1 LLDVHQGN
9 AGEARRPCP
18 HYKGEA
24 VMSNT
29 RKLWL
34 GLATLLVVSFGVLLW
49 AGTEIFRT
57 APPMPEKV
65 LSESGQ
71 VVYTRSDMEKGRQ
84 VWQSIGGMQLGSI
97 WGHGGYVA
105 PDWSADWLHRESVA
119 LLDMWA
125 RADGGMATYAQLPD
139 EEQAALRSRLKSV
152 MRTNTYDP
160 ASGTITVP
168 DDRAVAMSNVAAHYE
183 SLFGNDPA
191 NAPLREAY
199 AMKNDTVPDA
209 AHRRAL
215 TSFFWWTAWAAGTER
230 PREAGD
236 GIVPTRSGVVD
247 KQVTYTNNWPSEP
260 LIDNTPA
267 PSMWVWSAFSV
278 LFLLAGIAL
287 LGWWHARQAH
297 EEPHQLPAS
306 DPLAALRITPSMR
319 ATAKYFWVVL
329 ALFVVQI
336 LLGAI
341 TAHYQIEGQE
351 AYGYALSDVL
361 PYSITRTWHTQLAVL
376 WIAVAWLGTGLYIA
390 PAMSGHEPKFQR
402 LGVNFLW
409 VCLLLIVVGSFAGQ
423 WLAVMQKLGLEHN
436 FWWGHQGW
444 EYADMGR
451 FWQWFL
457 FVGLLLWLTLVG
469 RALWPVLRG
478 PATGARSIVGLLFL
492 STVCIGLFFASALM
506 WGEHTHISEVE
517 YWRWWL
523 VHLWVEGF
531 FEVFATAVMALIFTR
546 LGLIKETV
554 ASVAVLFATIV
565 FMSGGVLG
573 TLHHLYFVG
582 TPTAVVALGASFSAL
597 EVVPLAYIGFEAYH
611 TYKLGKATPW
621 MARYRWPIMFFIA
634 VSFWNLVGAGLFGFL
649 INPPLSL
656 YFMQGLNLTPLHG
669 HTALFGVY
677 GMLGIALLLF
687 ALRGLRGQMV
697 WDTRALKVSFWCLNI
712 GLALMA
718 LLTLL
723 PLGTMQLLAA
733 IEHGYAY
740 ARSAEFMQKPIVDML
755 IWMRVPGDTIFS
767 VGALALCWF
776 VLRLWIAPT
785 RDTVPGGSTE
795 RE

>member
-1 LLDVHQGN
+1 
-9 AGEARRPCP
+9 
-18 HYKGEA
+18 
-24 VMSNT
+24 MSAT

-34 GLATLLVVSFGVLLW
+34 GLAVLLTLSFGVLLW

-57 APPMPEKV
+57 APPMPEQV

-71 VVYTRSDMEKGRQ
+71 VVYTRADIERGRQ

-105 PDWSADWLHRESVA
+105 PDWSADWLHRESVS
-119 LLDMWA
+119 LLDLWA
-125 RADGGMATYAQLPD
+125 RADGGMATYAQLP
-139 EEQAALRSRLKSV
+139 EEQQAALRSRLKQV

-160 ASGTITVP
+160 ASGTITLP
-168 DDRAVAMSNVAAHYE
+168 DDRALALSNVAAHYE

-191 NAPLREAY
+191 TATLREAY

-215 TSFFWWTAWAAGTER
+215 TAFFWWTAWAAGTER

-236 GIVPTRSGVVD
+236 GMVPSKAGVVD

-278 LFLLAGIAL
+278 LFLIAGIGL

-297 EEPHQLPAS
+297 DEPLTLPAS

-341 TAHYQIEGQE
+341 TAHYQVEGQQ
-351 AYGYALSDVL
+351 AYGYALSEVL

-390 PAMSGHEPKFQR
+390 PAMSGHEPRFQR
-402 LGVNFLW
+402 LGVNFLFT
-409 VCLLLIVVGSFAGQ
+409 CLLLIVVGSFAGQ

-478 PATGARSIVGLLFL
+478 PATGTRSIVGLLFL

-546 LGLIKETV
+546 LGLIKDSV

-565 FMSGGVLG
+565 FMGGGVLG

-611 TYKLGKATPW
+611 TYRLGKATPW
-621 MARYRWPIMFFIA
+621 MARYRWPIMFFVA

-687 ALRGLRGQMV
+687 ALRGLRGQMA
-697 WDTRALKVSFWCLNI
+697 WNARALKVSFWCLNI

-723 PLGTMQLLAA
+723 PLGVMQLLAA
-733 IEHGYAY
+733 IEHGYAH
-740 ARSAEFMQKPIVDML
+740 ARSAEFMQQPIVEML
-755 IWMRVPGDTIFS
+755 VWMRVPGDTIFS
-767 VGALALCWF
+767 VGALSLCWF
-776 VLRLWIAPT
+776 VLRLWIAPKH
-785 RDTVPGGSTE
+785 DPAFIASAETE
-795 RE
+795 

>member
-1 LLDVHQGN
+1 
-9 AGEARRPCP
+9 
-18 HYKGEA
+18 
-24 VMSNT
+24 MSNT

-71 VVYTRSDMEKGRQ
+71 VVYTRADMEKGRQ
-84 VWQSIGGMQLGSI
+84 VWQSMGGMQLGSI

-160 ASGTITVP
+160 ATGTITLP
-168 DDRAVAMSNVAAHYE
+168 DDRAVAISNVAAHYE

-191 NAPLREAY
+191 NATLREAY

-209 AHRRAL
+209 SHRRAL
-215 TSFFWWTAWAAGTER
+215 TAFFWWTAWAAGTER

-236 GIVPTRSGVVD
+236 GMVPTKSGVVD

-297 EEPHQLPAS
+297 EEPHQLPSS
-306 DPLAALRITPSMR
+306 DPLAAMRITPSMR

-341 TAHYQIEGQE
+341 TAHYQVEGQN

-409 VCLLLIVVGSFAGQ
+409 VCLLLIVVGSFTGQ

-478 PATGARSIVGLLFL
+478 PATGTRSIVGLLFL

-740 ARSAEFMQKPIVDML
+740 ARSADFMQQPIVEML
-755 IWMRVPGDTIFS
+755 VWMRVPGDTIFS

-785 RDTVPGGSTE
+785 REPALGGSTE
-795 RE
+795 TE

>member
-1 LLDVHQGN
+1 
-9 AGEARRPCP
+9 
-18 HYKGEA
+18 
-24 VMSNT
+24 MSNT

-71 VVYTRSDMEKGRQ
+71 VVYTRADMEKGRQ

-160 ASGTITVP
+160 ATGTITLP
-168 DDRAVAMSNVAAHYE
+168 DDRAVAVSNVAAHYE

-191 NAPLREAY
+191 NATLREAY

-209 AHRRAL
+209 SHRRAL
-215 TSFFWWTAWAAGTER
+215 TAFFWWTAWAAGTER

-236 GIVPTRSGVVD
+236 GMVPSQQGVVD

-306 DPLAALRITPSMR
+306 DPLAAMRITPSMR

-341 TAHYQIEGQE
+341 TAHYQVEGQN

-457 FVGLLLWLTLVG
+457 FIGLLLWLTLVG

-478 PATGARSIVGLLFL
+478 PATGIRSIVGLLFL

-546 LGLIKETV
+546 LGLIKESV

-565 FMSGGVLG
+565 FMAGGVLG

-697 WDTRALKVSFWCLNI
+697 WDARSLKVSFWCLNI

-740 ARSAEFMQKPIVDML
+740 ARSAEFMQKPIVEML
-755 IWMRVPGDTIFS
+755 VWMRVPGDTIFS

-776 VLRLWIAPT
+776 VLRLWVAPT
-785 RDTVPGGSTE
+785 RETVLGGSTE
-795 RE
+795 TE